1 MRQFINNGSWQHGE
15 KQITEK
21 RSGKSFTLIDPVQLF
36 SEDYYTI
43 RRALAVDNC
52 NAEECGEFDFYVCEF
67 LYMTKGSTLEI
78 KIVDIE
84 TAHNFINQY
93 LWMLMHGTALKEIE
107 TFFSNLENKE

>member
-1 MRQFINNGSWQHGE
+1 MRQFISNGNWQYGE
-15 KQITEK
+15 KQVIERET
-21 RSGKSFTLIDPVQLF
+21 GKSFTLTEPVQLF

-52 NAEECGEFDFYVCEF
+52 SAEEYGEFDFYVCEF
-67 LYMTKGSTLEI
+67 LYMTKGSTLEM

-93 LWMLMHGTALKEIE
+93 LWSLMHGTALKEIE
-107 TFFSNLENKE
+107 TFFNNLESEE